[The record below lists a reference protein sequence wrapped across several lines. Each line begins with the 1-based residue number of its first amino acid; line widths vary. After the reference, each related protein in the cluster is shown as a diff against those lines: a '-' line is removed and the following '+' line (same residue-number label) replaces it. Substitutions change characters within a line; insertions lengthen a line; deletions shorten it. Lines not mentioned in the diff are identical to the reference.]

1 MLDLKPII
9 VISKDGKLTSAD
21 KVRGRKKA
29 LSYVVDKTAENI
41 EDVEGQEVIILNA
54 DCPEDA
60 QRLDEMLKAKVPG
73 IRTRIE
79 NVGPVIGA
87 HCGPGTV
94 AICFLGKERPI

>member
-1 MLDLKPII
+1 M
-9 VISKDGKLTSAD
+9 
-21 KVRGRKKA
+21 
-29 LSYVVDKTAENI
+29 
-41 EDVEGQEVIILNA
+41 EGQEVIILNA
-54 DCPEDA
+54 DCAEDA

-94 AICFLGKERPI
+94 AVCFLGKERPI